1 VPALIPSDYLPDVH
15 SRLVIYKRISA
26 AADKEALKELQVE
39 MIDRFGLLPDQVT
52 TLFAVHELRFK
63 AKQIGIRKID
73 VYDQGGR
80 IIFEKEPNIDPMT
93 IIQLIQKQPAKFK
106 LDGQDKLRF
115 TQDMATAEERVLAL
129 TQLLDNLATTS

>member
-1 VPALIPSDYLPDVH
+1 
-15 SRLVIYKRISA
+15 
-26 AADKEALKELQVE
+26 
-39 MIDRFGLLPDQVT
+39 
-52 TLFAVHELRFK
+52 VHELRFK
-63 AKQIGIRKID
+63 AKKIGIRKID

-115 TQDMATAEERVLAL
+115 TQEMFSADERVYE
-129 TQLLDNLATTS
+129 LDNILNILLKK